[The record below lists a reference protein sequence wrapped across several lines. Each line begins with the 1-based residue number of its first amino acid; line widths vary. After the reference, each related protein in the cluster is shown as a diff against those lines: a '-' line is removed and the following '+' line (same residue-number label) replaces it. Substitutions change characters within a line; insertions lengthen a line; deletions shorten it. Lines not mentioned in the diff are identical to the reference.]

1 MGVGATFSLILSPD
15 GRSGLSEQVGAGE
28 GPASSV
34 FGASLSVSFFPDSG
48 MTSTPR
54 DDFDVM
60 LSSSG
65 EELVFDAAAIF
76 FALGVIVGV
85 TFGIESN

>member
-1 MGVGATFSLILSPD
+1 MGVGAAFSLILSPD

-65 EELVFDAAAIF
+65 EESVFDAAAAF
-76 FALGVIVGV
+76 FALRVIVGV